1 MAGGQKTKMEELTVR
16 RAAFWVAAAALLA
29 TMGAAQVSSALQET
43 QNWDEGIFLA
53 AGYSYWKTG
62 DFRMNRDHPPL
73 FKLLFALPLLPLDP
87 SLPGNRQ
94 VWDSADAPDFGY
106 RFMHQNRV
114 PADTL
119 LFRGRVVAI
128 LLTLVFGFVLVLWTR
143 REFGAAPAVLALFLF
158 AFDPNLIAHGRY
170 VTADLIVT
178 LFIFLA
184 AVTWAKFLET
194 NRYRELVVAAVML
207 SLALVSKYSALF
219 LPPLLL
225 LFYLFRWWQEGRG
238 GRLSLKH
245 LAFSVVIAGMICAAT
260 VGLVYGPETVR
271 SIHGPRL
278 TAQVDRST
286 PASVVLR
293 GFGKR
298 LGLPAHPYLVGL
310 HQQAVHNHIGHP
322 AYLLGRQSP
331 RGWWYFFPVVFAVK
345 TPTAVLLLCVAC
357 LGLALLR
364 LVRAGPL
371 AALGGL
377 RAIPPRWFVLA
388 VTPAVFFLLCMSSHI
403 NIGVR
408 HLLPVYP
415 FLFVLL
421 AAAVFQGRFRRARAA
436 LLALVV
442 AVLLAESVRIY
453 PHYLSFFNTL
463 AGGPG
468 RGPEYLVDSN
478 IDWGQDVKKLRKYLD
493 SIGWKEPVCFC
504 YFGRADIT
512 YYGIEYHDLPGTD
525 DFAGRE
531 QVDCIAAISVTPL
544 HDVYMGSTSYRW
556 LRERT
561 PMAKVGYSIYVYDLR
576 KPKP

>member
-1 MAGGQKTKMEELTVR
+1 MNRPPGSV
-16 RAAFWVAAAALLA
+16 RAAFWVAVAALLA
-29 TMGAAQVSSALQET
+29 TMGAVQVSSALQET
-43 QNWDEGIFLA
+43 QTWDEGIYLA

-73 FKLLFALPLLPLDP
+73 FKLLFALPLLPVNP
-87 SLPGNRQ
+87 SLPTDRQ
-94 VWDSADAPDFGY
+94 VWDSADHAGFSY
-106 RFMHQNRV
+106 QFIHQNRV

-119 LFRGRVVAI
+119 LFLGRAGAI
-128 LLTLVFGFVLVLWTR
+128 LLTLVFGLVLVLWTR

-170 VTADLIVT
+170 VTADLTVT
-178 LFIFLA
+178 LFIFLT

-194 NRYRELVVAAVML
+194 KRTRDLVVASAML
-207 SLALVSKYSALF
+207 SLALVSKFSALF

-238 GRLSLKH
+238 GRLSMKH
-245 LAFSVVIAGMICAAT
+245 LTLSLVIAGTICVAT
-260 VGLVYGPETVR
+260 ISVVYGPETVR

-278 TAQVDRST
+278 TALVDRST
-286 PASVVLR
+286 PVSAVLR
-293 GFGKR
+293 WFGKR

-310 HQQAVHNHIGHP
+310 HRQAVHDHLGHP
-322 AYLLGRQSP
+322 AYLLGQQSP
-331 RGWWYFFPVVFAVK
+331 KGWWYYFPVVFAVK
-345 TPTAVLLLCVAC
+345 TPTAVLLLCAVC
-357 LGLALLR
+357 FGLALLW

-371 AALGGL
+371 AALKGL
-377 RAIPPRWFVLA
+377 RAMPLRWMVLA
-388 VTPAVFFLLCMSSHI
+388 VTPAVYFLLCMLSHI

-421 AAAVFQGRFRRARAA
+421 AAVLFHGRLDRFRGARAA
-436 LLALVV
+436 LLALVI
-442 AVLLAESVRIY
+442 AVQVAESVRIY
-453 PHYLSFFNTL
+453 PNYLAFFNTL

-478 IDWGQDVKKLRKYLD
+478 IDWGQNLKKLRKYLD
-493 SIGWKEPVCFC
+493 SIGWKQPVCVA
-504 YFGRADIT
+504 YFGRASMS
-512 YYGIEYHDLPGTD
+512 YYGIEYQGLPATD
-525 DFAGRE
+525 DLAGRS
-531 QVDCIAAISVTPL
+531 QADCIAAISVTLL
-544 HDVYMGSTSYRW
+544 HDVYTGSTSFRW